1 MFLKKKLNN
10 TISVKLMTKS
20 TSYDFGVKYVCN
32 KNVSLSQ
39 GHDKHW
45 TFADHI
51 YSEKK
56 IGILRY

>member
-1 MFLKKKLNN
+1 
-10 TISVKLMTKS
+10 MTKS